1 MDLRRTATP
10 DCASELLV
18 HLYPPSLVFKAL
30 ISLIVSETV
39 DQLYQKS
46 IEPKPTPK
54 DAPKPKAPS
63 KPTKKEHPAFNIN
76 PKIAKGFLDRLQA
89 GKEFETGH
97 LGRPIYEEEENH
109 AAVHFAPAQEQY
121 SQWKDIEEYEEKVE
135 VPSDRAESWADKLR
149 RKQNIANGIVE
160 EQTPKGSR
168 GQSLLDELPLT
179 PTSYRTCQTKIG
191 IQDRI

>member
-1 MDLRRTATP
+1 M
-10 DCASELLV
+10 
-18 HLYPPSLVFKAL
+18 AL
-30 ISLIVSETV
+30 TSFIVPEAV

-54 DAPKPKAPS
+54 DAPKPKAPG
-63 KPTKKEHPAFNIN
+63 KPIKKEHPAFDVN
-76 PKIAKGFLDRLQA
+76 PKIAKGYLERLQA

-135 VPSDRAESWADKLR
+135 VPSDRAETWADKLR
-149 RKQNIANGIVE
+149 RKQNIANGIIE

-168 GQSLLDELPLT
+168 GQSLLYDLRLTQNFVQDLSNQDWYPRQDLIHRRGRSKRMHQRYLPQ
-179 PTSYRTCQTKIG
+179 RCQVLYVH
-191 IQDRI
+191 